1 MKGRGKTEWERK
13 GGQGERGRRA
23 EGRIKTRVSH
33 AGPESTQR
41 LLWAAVKVVN
51 RGHDLESNDN
61 KGLDRI
67 DGFTSPSSVVFW
79 CGGGRWI
86 ALVGR
91 PGKSASDQAR
101 MICL

>member
-51 RGHDLESNDN
+51 RGHDLENNDN
-61 KGLDRI
+61 KALDRI
-67 DGFTSPSSVVFW
+67 DGFTSPSSEVFW
-79 CGGGRWI
+79 CGGGR
-86 ALVGR
+86 
-91 PGKSASDQAR
+91 
-101 MICL
+101 

>member
-1 MKGRGKTEWERK
+1 MGEE

-79 CGGGRWI
+79 CGEDAGSPLLGGRAKVRLI
-86 ALVGR
+86 RQG
-91 PGKSASDQAR
+91 
-101 MICL
+101 